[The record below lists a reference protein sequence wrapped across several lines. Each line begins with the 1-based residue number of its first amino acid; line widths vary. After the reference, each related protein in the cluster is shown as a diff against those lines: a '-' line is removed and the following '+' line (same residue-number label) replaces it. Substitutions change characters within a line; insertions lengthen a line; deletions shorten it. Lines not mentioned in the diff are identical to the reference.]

1 MERSRSHASR
11 LANLN
16 NSAQQGTNVAHQWQA
31 AKQGGQSCMQGPLTT
46 MSSLRGTIGSSLGAG
61 LSGLSSVPSPA
72 RLGGPHPDRGVV
84 PLAVERSTQRP
95 LHPSEFAVERST
107 QRPLHTTDLAGRG
120 MAAERPG
127 SASLRREEN
136 KENIATPSRW
146 AWPFQSA
153 GGINASETPPKED
166 VQQKYDKETPPK
178 EVSSNRQ
185 KAAAQLQ
192 EKQSKD
198 ARASSQSSAL
208 NRPKA
213 EKAFET
219 LVAQFGLSR
228 EVCTPPGKAQI
239 SNQRPN
245 QGTSASL
252 SLSPEQGHGLPPP
265 RLAALTD
272 FSVTSPFLGT
282 AAANASWDE
291 LPSSTRRALQFL
303 QNCPRLPCTPCS
315 GPGFLPPRKD
325 PQWKARPT
333 LVLDLDE
340 TLVHCSRGEKANE
353 RPGKT
358 DVNMIVR
365 FEDSPH
371 DGRVRWRPFVELF
384 LSVCSARFEIVIF
397 TASDQG
403 YADQVI
409 DELDPHGYI
418 SHRLYRRHCTH
429 SRGAFFKE
437 CGLLGRPQAKSIL
450 VDNSPIS
457 VACNP
462 DNSILIKSWYGDA
475 YDRELIDLL
484 PILDQCIAKQDVTQY
499 LSSRYG
505 LREFFSS
512 LGAQGRSD

>member
-11 LANLN
+11 LANLG
-16 NSAQQGTNVAHQWQA
+16 NSAQQTSTTLAHPWQT
-31 AKQGGQSCMQGPLTT
+31 AKQSGQSCMQGPLTT
-46 MSSLRGTIGSSLGAG
+46 MSSLRGSIGSSLGGG
-61 LSGLSSVPSPA
+61 LGISNVPSPA
-72 RLGGPHPDRGVV
+72 RLGGPSPDRAKTWV
-84 PLAVERSTQRP
+84 PLSVERNAQKSVQST
-95 LHPSEFAVERST
+95 EFASRTPTAERS
-107 QRPLHTTDLAGRG
+107 
-120 MAAERPG
+120 G

-136 KENIATPSRW
+136 KENITPSRW
-146 AWPFQSA
+146 AWPFTSSGA
-153 GGINASETPPKED
+153 MTPTETPTKDE
-166 VQQKYDKETPPK
+166 VHRKYDKETPPK
-178 EVSSNRQ
+178 EVSLHQ
-185 KAAAQLQ
+185 Q
-192 EKQSKD
+192 ERHLKD
-198 ARASSQSSAL
+198 ARATLQGTTSALSRPKMDPKDTLSAQFCLPLDGPTPPRKAHNSSQKTNPS
-208 NRPKA
+208 
-213 EKAFET
+213 
-219 LVAQFGLSR
+219 QGLS
-228 EVCTPPGKAQI
+228 PPVDQNAQER
-239 SNQRPN
+239 S
-245 QGTSASL
+245 S
-252 SLSPEQGHGLPPP
+252 GLPPP

-272 FSVTSPFLGT
+272 FSVTSPFLGAP
-282 AAANASWDE
+282 AAHASWDE

-303 QNCPRLPCTPCS
+303 QNCPRLPCTPVS

-325 PQWKARPT
+325 PQWKTRPT

-358 DVNMIVR
+358 DVNMLVR

-384 LSVCSARFEIVIF
+384 LSVCSARFEIVVF

-409 DELDPHGYI
+409 DELDPHGCI

-484 PILDQCIAKQDVTQY
+484 PILDQCIASQDVTQY
-499 LSSRYG
+499 LNARYG
-505 LREFFSS
+505 LREFLSS
-512 LGAQGRSD
+512 IGAQGRSD